1 LEDPVTTIQNRTVQ
15 APRTKDRRDT
25 ARLALLLGLG
35 VNVLVVAVLVVV
47 TGASPNPLI
56 TLGRVAG
63 LVAGLLMACQFLLI
77 ARLPWLDERLGMDR
91 LTAYHRW
98 TGMSLMWALLAHV
111 VLIVAGYAEHDAHD
125 VISEVFVLSDNFTG
139 VFLAIIAFLL
149 VVVVGATSARVARK
163 RLPYET
169 WHAIHLLTYAI
180 VGLAF
185 THQFI
190 SGTTLASTGGRIYWI
205 LLWGTAIG
213 VLITG
218 RLIRPLLRNR
228 RYQLRVAGVVAESPN
243 VVSVYISGR
252 NLHELP
258 ARAGQFFVWRFLAKG
273 MWHRANPFS
282 LSAAPDGR
290 YLRLTAKAVGTASA
304 ALRDLKPGTR
314 VYAEGPYGAFTTAN
328 QVHPHAL
335 LIAGGV
341 GVTPIRALLE
351 EIRGHVVVLYR
362 VRDERD
368 AVLLNEI
375 RNLAPVVRVLSGPSN
390 GQFSPEAL
398 RYMVPDVW
406 ARDVFVCGPAAMT
419 NAVLSSM
426 RALKVPDRQVH
437 AEKFSLGG

>member
-1 LEDPVTTIQNRTVQ
+1 MTTTQNRHV
-15 APRTKDRRDT
+15 APPATADRRST
-25 ARLALLLGLG
+25 ARVVLLAAVV
-35 VNVLVVAVLVVV
+35 VNVLIVAALVVA
-47 TGASPNPLI
+47 TGASPNILI
-56 TLGRVAG
+56 TLGRVFG
-63 LVAGLLMACQFLLI
+63 LTAGLLMAFQFLLI

-91 LTAYHRW
+91 LTSYHRW
-98 TGMSLMWALLAHV
+98 TGFSLMWTLLAHV
-111 VLIVAGYAEHDAHD
+111 VLIVAGYAQHDAHD
-125 VISEVFVLSDNFTG
+125 LISEVFVLSDTFTG

-149 VVVVGATSARVARK
+149 VVVVGATSARIAR
-163 RLPYET
+163 RRMPYET

-190 SGTTLASTGGRIYWI
+190 SGTTIASTAGRIYWI

-213 VLITG
+213 LLLTG
-218 RLIRPLLRNR
+218 RVIRPLLRNR
-228 RYQLRVAGVVAESPN
+228 RYQLRVAGVVVESHN
-243 VVSVYISGR
+243 VVSVYIEGR

-304 ALRDLKPGTR
+304 ALRELKPGTR

-351 EIRGHVVVLYR
+351 EMKGHVVVLYR

-390 GQFSPEAL
+390 GQFSPESL
-398 RYMVPDVW
+398 RHMVPDVW

-419 NAVLSSM
+419 NAVLAGL
-426 RALKVPDRQVH
+426 RELKVPSRQVH
-437 AEKFSLGG
+437 AEKFSLAG

>member
-1 LEDPVTTIQNRTVQ
+1 VTTTQNHTVA
-15 APRTKDRRDT
+15 APARSDRRQR
-25 ARLALLLGLG
+25 AHVALLTALV
-35 VNVLVVAVLVVV
+35 VNVLIVAVLVVA
-47 TGASPNPLI
+47 TGASPNVLI
-56 TLGRVAG
+56 TLGRILG
-63 LVAGLLMACQFLLI
+63 LVAGLLMAGQFLLI
-77 ARLPWLDERLGMDR
+77 ARIPWLDERLGMDR
-91 LTAYHRW
+91 LTSYHRW
-98 TGMSLMWALLAHV
+98 NGIGLMWTLLGHV

-125 VISEVFVLSDNFTG
+125 LISEVFVLSDTFTG

-149 VVVVGATSARVARK
+149 VVVVGATSARIAR
-163 RLPYET
+163 RRMPYET

-180 VGLAF
+180 VALAF

-190 SGTTLASTGGRIYWI
+190 SGTTIASTGGRIYWI
-205 LLWGTAIG
+205 LLWATAIG
-213 VLITG
+213 ALVSG

-228 RYQLRVAGVVAESPN
+228 RYQLRVAGVVAESPD
-243 VVSVYISGR
+243 VVSVYIEGR

-290 YLRLTAKAVGTASA
+290 YLRLTAKSVGTASA
-304 ALRDLKPGTR
+304 ALRDLKVGTR

-351 EIRGHVVVLYR
+351 EIQGHVVVLYR

-368 AVLLNEI
+368 AVLLDEL
-375 RNLAPVVRVLSGPSN
+375 RALAPIVRVLSGPSA
-390 GQFSPEAL
+390 GQFNPESL
-398 RYMVPDVW
+398 RYMVPDIW

-419 NAVLSSM
+419 NAVLAST
-426 RALKVPDRQVH
+426 RALQVPDRQVH
-437 AEKFSLGG
+437 AEKFSLAG

>member
-1 LEDPVTTIQNRTVQ
+1 MTTIQNRHVAAST
-15 APRTKDRRDT
+15 APDRRTT
-25 ARLALLLGLG
+25 ARIALLAALG
-35 VNVLVVAVLVVV
+35 VNVLIVAALVVV
-47 TGASPNPLI
+47 TGASPNILI
-56 TLGRVAG
+56 TLGRIAG

-91 LTAYHRW
+91 LTSYHRW
-98 TGMSLMWALLAHV
+98 IGFSLMWALLTHV
-111 VLIVAGYAEHDAHD
+111 VLIVTGYAQHDAHD
-125 VISEVFVLSDNFTG
+125 VISELFVLSDTFAG

-149 VVVVGATSARVARK
+149 VVVVGATSARIARK

-180 VGLAF
+180 VALAF

-190 SGTTLASTGGRIYWI
+190 SGTTIASTGGRIYWI

-213 VLITG
+213 VLLTG
-218 RLIRPLLRNR
+218 RVIRPLLRNR
-228 RYQLRVAGVVAESPN
+228 RYQLRVAGVVQESPN
-243 VVSVYISGR
+243 VVSVYIEGR

-304 ALRDLKPGTR
+304 ALRDLKVGTR

-351 EIRGHVVVLYR
+351 EIKGHVVVLYR

-368 AVLLNEI
+368 AVLLEEL
-375 RNLAPVVRVLSGPSN
+375 RALAPVVRVLSGPSA
-390 GQFSPEAL
+390 GQFNAESL

-406 ARDVFVCGPAAMT
+406 SRDVFVCGPAGMT
-419 NAVLSSM
+419 NAVLASM
-426 RALKVPDRQVH
+426 RELKVPARQVH
-437 AEKFSLGG
+437 AEKFSLAG

>member
-1 LEDPVTTIQNRTVQ
+1 MTTIQNRSVAT
-15 APRTKDRRDT
+15 TTTTDRRT
-25 ARLALLLGLG
+25 IARVALLAALG
-35 VNVLVVAVLVVV
+35 VNVLIVAALVVV
-47 TGASPNPLI
+47 TGASPNILI
-56 TLGRVAG
+56 TLGRIFG
-63 LVAGLLMACQFLLI
+63 LTAGLLMASQFLLI

-91 LTAYHRW
+91 LTSYHRW
-98 TGMSLMWALLAHV
+98 TGFSLMWALLAHV
-111 VLIVAGYAEHDAHD
+111 VLIVAGYAQHDAHN
-125 VISEVFVLSDNFTG
+125 VIAEVFVLSDTFSG

-149 VVVVGATSARVARK
+149 VVVVGATSARIARK
-163 RLPYET
+163 RMPYET

-190 SGTTLASTGGRIYWI
+190 SGTTIASTGGRIYWI

-213 VLITG
+213 VLLTG
-218 RLIRPLLRNR
+218 RVIRPLLRNR
-228 RYQLRVAGVVAESPN
+228 RYQLRVAGIVAESHD
-243 VVSVYISGR
+243 VVSVYIEGK

-304 ALRDLKPGTR
+304 ALRELKPGTR

-351 EIRGHVVVLYR
+351 EIKGHVVVLYR

-398 RYMVPDVW
+398 RHMVPDVW
-406 ARDVFVCGPAAMT
+406 SRDVFVCGPAGMT
-419 NAVLSSM
+419 NAVLASM
-426 RALKVPDRQVH
+426 RELKVPSRQVH
-437 AEKFSLGG
+437 AEKFSLAG

>member
-1 LEDPVTTIQNRTVQ
+1 VTTTPHRL
-15 APRTKDRRDT
+15 APAPATTDRRST
-25 ARLALLLGLG
+25 ARFALLAALGA
-35 VNVLVVAVLVVV
+35 NVVVVAVLVAA
-47 TGASPNPLI
+47 TGASPNVLI
-56 TLGRVAG
+56 TLGRIAG
-63 LVAGLLMACQFLLI
+63 LAAGLLMAFQFLLI

-91 LTAYHRW
+91 LTSYHRW
-98 TGMSLMWALLAHV
+98 TGFGLVWTLLAHV
-111 VLIVAGYAEHDAHD
+111 ALIVAGYAEHDAHD
-125 VISEVFVLSDNFTG
+125 VISEVVLLSDTFTG
-139 VFLAIIAFLL
+139 VFLAIVAFLL
-149 VVVVGATSARVARK
+149 VVVVGATSARIARR

-180 VGLAF
+180 VALAF
-185 THQFI
+185 THQFVA
-190 SGTTLASTGGRIYWI
+190 GTTIASTGGRFYWI

-213 VLITG
+213 LLLTG
-218 RLIRPLLRNR
+218 RVIRPLLRNR
-228 RYQLRVAGVVAESPN
+228 RYQLRVAGIVHESPN
-243 VVSVYISGR
+243 VVSVYITGR

-290 YLRLTAKAVGTASA
+290 HLRLTAKAVGTASA
-304 ALRDLKPGTR
+304 ALRDLKVGTR

-368 AVLLNEI
+368 AVLLDEL
-375 RNLAPVVRVLSGPSN
+375 RSLAAVVHVLSGPSN
-390 GQFSPEAL
+390 GQFTPESL
-398 RYMVPDVW
+398 RAMVPDVW
-406 ARDVFVCGPAAMT
+406 ARDVFVCGPSGLT
-419 NAVLSSM
+419 NAVLASM
-426 RALKVPDRQVH
+426 RALKVPGRQVH
-437 AEKFSLGG
+437 AERFSLAG